1 MNFQQFLCCLQEQLW
16 IENINIEL
24 YISEAYNFEAILN
37 KEKNFLFQLISNIL
51 TARINQIYSY
61 QNKIL
66 RLICEPKAQ
75 IKAMRE
81 DPN

>member
-24 YISEAYNFEAILN
+24 YINEAYNFEVTLN

-51 TARINQIYSY
+51 TARINQIYSH

-66 RLICEPKAQ
+66 RLVCEPKAQ